1 LKVRSL
7 LLTGVLSSLGFCLPA
22 AALAQA
28 APLTLS
34 QAVSSALA
42 HDPGVQQ
49 NAAALTLAVNN
60 LAKQK
65 GLTYPTLS
73 GQLESQLQKSSNYN
87 TFAVIGATP
96 QNVFS
101 QNTAQVISSQYLL
114 NSGGLNFIQLGETKA
129 QLAAAKATLQ
139 RSQDQIANSVTAGFY
154 LIAQKNALVLI
165 DQSDLHYQTILR
177 ENAQAKERAG
187 VAAGVDVLR
196 AQAAES
202 KSLSTLVADQAAVKD
217 AKESLAQQIGAS
229 LDTDFAVP
237 QVIPQPVLPQGTVVS
252 LVAIAEKER
261 PDVASAAFNVHNA
274 ELIRKGW
281 DRELFPQVQ
290 LNGSFGNQFSPTTAV
305 LEQEQINMQFAQ
317 TNLLLISQGLPP
329 IPLSQRQVVPRG
341 SPGFWQIQALTTFT
355 LPFVDYGARRTEKVN
370 DDEQLA
376 SARASLANVQGQA
389 ALDVHESYRSAQT
402 ALAQEQYAHEES
414 RLGIEAARI
423 AQLQYKNGIATLTDV
438 TQAQQTSVSAQGDLV
453 NAQVGY
459 VVAVVR
465 LRIAIG
471 IYDAQSAVADLK

>member
-1 LKVRSL
+1 LKISSL
-7 LLTGVLSSLGFCLPA
+7 LLTGALAGVGFCLPIA
-22 AALAQA
+22 APAQG

-34 QAVSSALA
+34 QSVSYALA

-65 GLTYPTLS
+65 GQTYPTVS
-73 GQLESQLQKSSNYN
+73 GQLESMIQKSSNYN

-101 QNTAQVISSQYLL
+101 QNTAQVISSQYTL
-114 NSGGLNFIQLGETKA
+114 NTGGLNFIQLNESKA
-129 QLAAAKATLQ
+129 QVNAADATLQ
-139 RSQDQIANSVTAGFY
+139 RSQDQIANTVTTAFFN
-154 LIAQKNALVLI
+154 IAQKDALVTI
-165 DQSDLHYQTILR
+165 DRSDLGYQKILL
-177 ENAQAKERAG
+177 ENAQAKEHAG

-196 AQAAES
+196 AQVSVA
-202 KSLSTLVADQAAVKD
+202 KSQSTLLSDESAVKD
-217 AKESLAQQIGAS
+217 ATESLAQIIGAP
-229 LDTDFAVP
+229 LDTAFAVP
-237 QVIPQPVLPQGTVVS
+237 NDPPRPPLPHGTVDS
-252 LVAIAEKER
+252 LVIIAEKAR
-261 PDVASAAFNVHNA
+261 PDVASAAFNVHDA
-274 ELIRKGW
+274 ELVRKGW
-281 DRELFPQVQ
+281 SRELFPQIQ

-317 TNLLLISQGLPP
+317 TNELLISEGLPP

-355 LPFVDYGARRTEKVN
+355 LPFVDYGERRTEKIN
-370 DDEQLA
+370 DDKQLA

-389 ALDVHESYRSAQT
+389 ALDVHETYRAAQT
-402 ALAQEQYAHEES
+402 AIAQEQYANEES

-423 AQLQYKNGIATLTDV
+423 AQLQYQNGIATLTDV
-438 TQAQQTSVSAQGDLV
+438 TQAQQTSVTAQGDLV
-453 NAQVGY
+453 NARVGY
-459 VVAVVR
+459 VLAVVR